1 MWSSKCKMM
10 FLCLCES
17 ALPLLSIELE
27 ADLRENILQP
37 TRKHS
42 VLYPGFQQESLR
54 NTRYI
59 NADRTIVFKP
69 DTSPTW
75 KHRIFLPRLLWKH
88 QTNSLPLN
96 VLSNFPHTK
105 SVWQLRQN
113 YFGIDLI
120 DHCSCSKALSKSK
133 GKGIQH
139 DYVKST
145 YYWLMDIE
153 HKKMWPYPSPH
164 LMSIKPEI
172 SLHDALMQSLKW
184 MFLEYC
190 EYWGVLGMGDSK
202 KFRAPQRSPCLEDI
216 WNDNFP
222 NFKVRLF

>member
-1 MWSSKCKMM
+1 MSQLS
-10 FLCLCES
+10 LCF
-17 ALPLLSIELE
+17 PLSWRQIWGKTSCSR
-27 ADLRENILQP
+27 RENTAFCIL
-37 TRKHS
+37 
-42 VLYPGFQQESLR
+42 GFQQESLR

-139 DYVKST
+139 DYVNST

-153 HKKMWPYPSPH
+153 HKKDVTLPLPP
-164 LMSIKPEI
+164 
-172 SLHDALMQSLKW
+172 
-184 MFLEYC
+184 
-190 EYWGVLGMGDSK
+190 
-202 KFRAPQRSPCLEDI
+202 
-216 WNDNFP
+216 P
-222 NFKVRLF
+222 NVH